1 VENAKGEE
9 LGWEPLRDI
18 VVARRN
24 SPLSEIHTAVMQKVT
39 AHGKQED
46 DQTLALI
53 RLN

>member
-1 VENAKGEE
+1 MMSV
-9 LGWEPLRDI
+9 
-18 VVARRN
+18 
-24 SPLSEIHTAVMQKVT
+24 IHDAIMRKVT